1 MGNYSSENIE
11 RALGLL
17 ILLCFAFRQ
26 CCCEDSTATSGSEE
40 ILAIKG
46 KFESHVYDSPDG
58 ATENKYVDAFKGISA
73 AVEVFRPC
81 YHAQIDRLMEKG
93 EMHMSEKSTALNE
106 LQTAGR
112 FTLAC
117 CSNTVCVDDDYDGR
131 GVPQRDPPEADSE
144 WRKGGANGRSV
155 PDSGN
160 CKGTAF
166 FDWWRVRCPLIS
178 GKTSLASI
186 KEQLKT
192 KSQIRLLQNIEQGSG
207 QLTVCEF
214 PRMGKTYAKCD
225 PRELAYYHGNFCK
238 RFSPNPH
245 DMFTCGGDDIYSA
258 QWRVTY
264 PSDCADVPEGKPCW
278 ACHDNQKKKINFVNV
293 GCLKDG
299 SRSPRQLMIRRLV
312 KRQISAL
319 CLVAGLLSGTL

>member
-131 GVPQRDPPEADSE
+131 GVPLRDPPEADSE

-166 FDWWRVRCPLIS
+166 DQYTPERSACTPVMRC
-178 GKTSLASI
+178 
-186 KEQLKT
+186 
-192 KSQIRLLQNIEQGSG
+192 
-207 QLTVCEF
+207 
-214 PRMGKTYAKCD
+214 
-225 PRELAYYHGNFCK
+225 
-238 RFSPNPH
+238 
-245 DMFTCGGDDIYSA
+245 
-258 QWRVTY
+258 
-264 PSDCADVPEGKPCW
+264 
-278 ACHDNQKKKINFVNV
+278 
-293 GCLKDG
+293 
-299 SRSPRQLMIRRLV
+299 
-312 KRQISAL
+312 
-319 CLVAGLLSGTL
+319 